1 MEAVYQFSGALWEY
15 SGEAPWV
22 FITLGGEDADEIRT
36 RVPPSGGF
44 GSVKVNAQIGET
56 EWSTSIFADKASG
69 PLRCGERDPSYR
81 SRLARIHQWSQINTP
96 SRPGPT
102 R

>member
-44 GSVKVNAQIGET
+44 GSVNANAQIGET
-56 EWSTSIFADKASG
+56 KWSTSIFADKASG
-69 PLRCGERDPSYR
+69 SYLLPIKRGVRVQENLVVGDVASVILRID
-81 SRLARIHQWSQINTP
+81 LD
-96 SRPGPT
+96 
-102 R
+102 